1 MNKQFRILVTILM
14 LTLAAC
20 GALPASAPQGGTNSG
35 ELPASTQLIVGTLK
49 LEGTA
54 QTVTAEQAVELLPL
68 WQTMQVLS
76 DSDTATDQEK
86 EALIAQIQETMT
98 AEQRQAITAM
108 NLTGED
114 MMSILQERGMTMGG
128 RQNSNGQN
136 ENSTRNNGG
145 GFGPGGGG
153 PPGGMMPPDE
163 RGGPGGG
170 FSGGGQNMSEDQIA
184 TAQAARQANENTIPP
199 MLINAVIEYLQEKA
213 GS

>member
-1 MNKQFRILVTILM
+1 MKKLHFALLNILV

-20 GALPASAPQGGTNSG
+20 GASRSAAPQGGTNSG

-54 QTVTAEQAVELLPL
+54 QAVTAKQAAELLPL

-76 DSDTATDQEK
+76 DSDTAADQEK

-98 AEQRQAITAM
+98 AGQMQAITNM
-108 NLTGED
+108 ELTRAD
-114 MMSILQERGMTMGG
+114 MAAIMQQQGMAVDN
-128 RQNSNGQN
+128 RQSDSTQSG
-136 ENSTRNNGG
+136 NSTGNNGG

-153 PPGGMMPPDE
+153 PPGGMMVPDE

-170 FSGGGQNMSEDQIA
+170 FSGGGQNLSADQIA
-184 TAQAARQANENTIPP
+184 TAQAARQANEDSIPP
-199 MLINAVIEYLQEKA
+199 MLINAVIAYLQEKA
-213 GS
+213 VS